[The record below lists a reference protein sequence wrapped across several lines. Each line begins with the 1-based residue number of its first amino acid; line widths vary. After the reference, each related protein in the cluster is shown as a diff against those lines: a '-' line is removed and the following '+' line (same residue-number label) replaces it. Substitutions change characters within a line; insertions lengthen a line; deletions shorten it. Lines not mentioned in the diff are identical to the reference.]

1 MMMIEIILLIIQIEK
16 VLKNKSPP
24 ISKKKA
30 EREAQLL
37 AASNN

>member
-1 MMMIEIILLIIQIEK
+1 MMMIEIIFLIIQIEK
-16 VLKNKSPP
+16 VVKNKSPP